1 MHTVTPARAADATRH
16 TPEPA
21 RAATDRRSE
30 FEHDRARIIHAA
42 AFRRLQGKTQ
52 VFGIYEGDFFRT
64 RLTHSLE
71 VAQVAKGIAL
81 AHGADPDLV
90 EAVCLAH
97 DLGHPPFG
105 HNGERTLH
113 ELMRPYG
120 GFEGN
125 AQTFRILTYLEQ
137 KHADYMGLNLTYQ
150 TLDGVLKYKTCI
162 DASAIAA
169 NAPRQPVKGFYA
181 WDRNLVETIT
191 QRTGSG
197 DGPSFEGQIMDVA
210 DDIAYS
216 VHDLED
222 SLKAGLLTTADLR
235 RKPPR
240 HVVAAVNAKL
250 TAWERTVDEAAVH
263 DELAGIADRLEQLEQ
278 RSVRAGRKMLT
289 RDLIHA
295 FANTVAVQPH
305 GSIDTDF
312 ANRLRIEALK
322 AFELYKVI
330 DNPRVTT
337 LGHKGKEVLQRLFA
351 VLDQGRESVGL
362 FPEDHGEHY
371 EKALLDRDETARKRV
386 ICDFLAGMT
395 DSYAMRFYS
404 RLFVPGEGSFYEML

>member
-1 MHTVTPARAADATRH
+1 MMTPARASDAIRH
-16 TPEPA
+16 TPEPT

-30 FEHDRARIIHAA
+30 FEHDRSRIIHSA

-71 VAQVAKGIAL
+71 VAQIAKGIAL
-81 AHGADPDLV
+81 TLGADPDLV

-113 ELMRPYG
+113 ALMRAHG

-125 AQTFRILTYLEQ
+125 AQTLRIVTRLEH
-137 KHADYMGLNLTYQ
+137 KHADYTGLNLTYQ
-150 TLDGVLKYKTCI
+150 TLDGMLKYKTCI
-162 DASAIAA
+162 DATSIA
-169 NAPRQPVKGFYA
+169 NAPQDLVKGFYA
-181 WDRNLVETIT
+181 EDHAFVEAIIR
-191 QRTGSG
+191 QTGSG
-197 DGPSFEGQIMDVA
+197 QQRSFECQIMDVA

-222 SLKAGLLTTADLR
+222 SLKAGLLTPSDLR
-235 RKPPR
+235 RLPPAR
-240 HVVAAVNAKL
+240 VVRDVNAKL
-250 TAWERTVDEAAVH
+250 TAWGQPVTESTVH
-263 DELAGIADRLEQLEQ
+263 RELAQIADRLEQLEQ
-278 RSVRAGRKMLT
+278 QSLRAGRKMLI
-289 RDLIHA
+289 RDLIHE
-295 FANTVAVQPH
+295 FVSPVACQSH
-305 GSIDTDF
+305 GLIDTDF
-312 ANRLRIEALK
+312 PNRVRIEALK
-322 AFELYKVI
+322 AFESYKVI
-330 DNPRVTT
+330 NNPRVTT

-351 VLDQGRESVGL
+351 VLDQGQESIGL
-362 FPEDHGEHY
+362 FPEDHGGHY
-371 EKALLDRDETARKRV
+371 ENALLNGDEAARKRV

-395 DSYAMRFYS
+395 DSYALRFYS